1 MFSGFKTLCTLV
13 GNIAKV
19 GDANSFRTATLLTKK
34 LALSDVCGVQ
44 RTANALHTSVPRRRG
59 EDRKQLAASMPKK
72 DDGAAGEKSIDI
84 DSLIQR

>member
-1 MFSGFKTLCTLV
+1 MFSSFKTLCTLV

-19 GDANSFRTATLLTKK
+19 GDVNTFRSTSLLTKR
-34 LALSDVCGVQ
+34 LALCDVCGVL

-72 DDGAAGEKSIDI
+72 DEGAAGETSIDI
-84 DSLIQR
+84 DALIQR